1 MTQLPDIESRIRTQ
15 ESMTT
20 MLHACF
26 KELSRDMIASFQ
38 QEAKYHAATDRELDI
53 RFRHIDACLDR
64 LEAITATKEDLASLE
79 SRMATKEDL
88 ASLESRMATKEDLA
102 SLESRM
108 ATKEDLAS
116 LESRMATKEDL
127 ASLESRLK
135 EDMASLEGRIK
146 EDLASLEK
154 RILDAFKQVVAI
166 VDTRLPLQGR

>member
-1 MTQLPDIESRIRTQ
+1 MTQLPDIESRVRAQ

-53 RFRHIDACLDR
+53 RFRHIDARLDR

-88 ASLESRMATKEDLA
+88 ASLEGRI
-102 SLESRM
+102 
-108 ATKEDLAS
+108 
-116 LESRMATKEDL
+116 
-127 ASLESRLK
+127 K

-146 EDLASLEK
+146 EDMASLES
-154 RILDAFKQVVAI
+154 RILDAFKQLVVM

>member
-1 MTQLPDIESRIRTQ
+1 MTQLPDIESRIRAQ

-102 SLESRM
+102 SLESR
-108 ATKEDLAS
+108 
-116 LESRMATKEDL
+116 
-127 ASLESRLK
+127 LK

>member
-1 MTQLPDIESRIRTQ
+1 MTQLPDIESRIRAQ

-79 SRMATKEDL
+79 R
-88 ASLESRMATKEDLA
+88 
-102 SLESRM
+102 
-108 ATKEDLAS
+108 
-116 LESRMATKEDL
+116 
-127 ASLESRLK
+127 
-135 EDMASLEGRIK
+135 
-146 EDLASLEK
+146 

>member
-1 MTQLPDIESRIRTQ
+1 MTQLPDIESRVRAQ

-53 RFRHIDACLDR
+53 RFRHIDARLDR

-88 ASLESRMATKEDLA
+88 ASLEGRI
-102 SLESRM
+102 
-108 ATKEDLAS
+108 
-116 LESRMATKEDL
+116 
-127 ASLESRLK
+127 K
-135 EDMASLEGRIK
+135 EDMASLE
-146 EDLASLEK
+146 S
-154 RILDAFKQVVAI
+154 RILDAFKQLVVM

>member
-1 MTQLPDIESRIRTQ
+1 MTQLPDIESRIRAQ

-88 ASLESRMATKEDLA
+88 ASLESR
-102 SLESRM
+102 
-108 ATKEDLAS
+108 
-116 LESRMATKEDL
+116 
-127 ASLESRLK
+127 LK

>member
-116 LESRMATKEDL
+116 LESR
-127 ASLESRLK
+127 LK